1 MTHAALP
8 LKSSKS
14 GPLKG
19 NIRVPGDKS
28 ISHRSIMFGALAEG
42 ETLIS
47 GLLEGEDVYNTAQAM
62 RALGAKVQ
70 KGEDGLF
77 RCIGLGLGNLKE
89 PDRILDM
96 GNSGTSTRLLM
107 GILASHNITATFSGD
122 ASLNKRPMG
131 RVTTPLEQMGAKFMS
146 RSGGRLPLTMQGASP
161 AKAITYKLPVAS
173 AQVKSAVLLA
183 GLNADGIT
191 TVLEPEATRDHSEN
205 MLRHFGIDVQLTK
218 NDEGIDAI
226 AIQGGQKLLGCAV
239 DVPSDPSSAAF
250 PIVAALLTEGSEL
263 TLTRV
268 GINPRRIGLYETLIE
283 MGADI
288 SFEHE
293 TIEAGEKVATIIVRS
308 KGPLK
313 GIEVPP
319 DRVPSMIDEFPILAM
334 AASCA
339 KGTTKMTGL
348 AELRVKESD
357 RLQCVADG
365 LLACGVKL
373 EMGPDWLT
381 IYGTGKPPK
390 GGARIETQLDH
401 RLAMSFLV
409 LGTATQEPVSVDDAS
424 PVNTSF
430 PGFVELMNDLGA
442 RISSAEE

>member
-1 MTHAALP
+1 MMHAPLP

-19 NIRVPGDKS
+19 IIRVPGDKS

-42 ETLIS
+42 ETIIS
-47 GLLEGEDVYNTAQAM
+47 GLLEGEDVFNTAQAM

-70 KGEDGLF
+70 KGDDGLF
-77 RCIGLGLGNLKE
+77 RCFGLGLGNLKE
-89 PDRILDM
+89 PNTILDM

-107 GILASHNITATFSGD
+107 GILASHNLTATFSGD

-131 RVTTPLEQMGAKFMS
+131 RVTTPLEQMGAKFMG
-146 RSGGRLPLTMQGASP
+146 RAGGRLPLTMQGAYP
-161 AKAITYKLPVAS
+161 AKSITYKLPVAS
-173 AQVKSAVLLA
+173 AQVKSAILLA
-183 GLNADGIT
+183 GLNAEGIT
-191 TVLEPEATRDHSEN
+191 TVLEPEPTRDHSEN
-205 MLRHFGIDVQLTK
+205 MLRHFGIDVQISK

-226 AIQGGQKLLGCAV
+226 KIEGGQKLLGCAV

-250 PIVAALLTEGSEL
+250 PVVAALLNEGSEL
-263 TLTRV
+263 TLTHV

-288 SFEHE
+288 QFDNK
-293 TIEAGEKVATIIVRS
+293 TIDAGESVATIIVRS

-319 DRVPSMIDEFPILAM
+319 ERVPSMIDEFPVLAM
-334 AASCA
+334 AAACA
-339 KGTTKMTGL
+339 EGITKMTGL

-365 LLACGVKL
+365 LIACGVKL

-381 IYGTGKPPK
+381 IYGNGKPPK
-390 GGARIETQLDH
+390 GGALIETQLDH

-409 LGTATQEPVSVDDAS
+409 LGSATELPVAVDDAS

-430 PGFVELMNDLGA
+430 PGFVELMNELGTD
-442 RISSAEE
+442 ITEMQQ

>member
-1 MTHAALP
+1 MHILP
-8 LKSSKS
+8 LKSSKC

-19 NIRVPGDKS
+19 SARIPGDKS

-42 ETLIS
+42 ETMIS

-62 RALGAKVQ
+62 RCLGAKIN

-77 RCIGLGLGNLKE
+77 RCFGLGLGNLQE
-89 PDRILDM
+89 PSQILEM

-107 GILASHNITATFSGD
+107 GILASHNLTATFSGD
-122 ASLNKRPMG
+122 ASLQKRPMG
-131 RVTTPLEQMGAKFMS
+131 RVTTPLEQMGATFMG
-146 RSGGRLPLTMQGASP
+146 RAGGRLPLTMRGTSS

-183 GLNADGIT
+183 GLNAQGIT
-191 TVLEPEATRDHSEN
+191 TVLEPEPTRDHSEN
-205 MLRHFGIDVQLTK
+205 MLRHFGIKVDVKK

-226 AIQGGQKLLGCAV
+226 SIEGGQKLLGCAV

-250 PIVAALLTEGSEL
+250 PVVAALLNEGSEL
-263 TLTRV
+263 ILPRV
-268 GINPRRIGLYETLIE
+268 GINPRRTGLYDTLLD

-288 SFEHE
+288 AFENKK
-293 TIEAGEKVATIIVRS
+293 TEAGEPTATLRVRGTGS
-308 KGPLK
+308 LK
-313 GIEVPP
+313 GVTVPE

-334 AASCA
+334 AAACA
-339 KGTTKMTGL
+339 DGITKMTGL

-381 IYGTGKPPK
+381 IYGTGKPPR
-390 GGARIETQLDH
+390 GGATIETQLDH

-409 LGTATQEPVSVDDAS
+409 LGTVTEAPVAVDDAA

-430 PGFVELMNDLGA
+430 PGFVQLMNDLGA
-442 RISSAEE
+442 QISGTD

>member
-1 MTHAALP
+1 MTTILP
-8 LKSSKS
+8 LKSSRC

-19 NIRVPGDKS
+19 SARIPGDKS

-42 ETLIS
+42 ETIIS

-62 RALGAKVQ
+62 RALGAKIH
-70 KGEDGLF
+70 KDDDGLF
-77 RCIGLGLGNLKE
+77 RCHGLGIGNLQQPSE
-89 PDRILDM
+89 ILEM

-107 GILASHNITATFSGD
+107 GILASHDLSATFSGD
-122 ASLNKRPMG
+122 ASLQKRPMG
-131 RVTTPLEQMGAKFMS
+131 RVTTPLEQMGATFES
-146 RSGGRLPLTMQGASP
+146 QPGGKLPLTIHGSSQ
-161 AKAITYKLPVAS
+161 AKAISYKLPVAS

-183 GLNADGIT
+183 GLNAQGTT
-191 TVLEPEATRDHSEN
+191 TVLEPEPTRDHSEN
-205 MLRHFGIDVQLTK
+205 MLRHFGITVDVRK
-218 NDEGIDAI
+218 NEDGIDAI
-226 AIQGGQKLLGCAV
+226 SIEGGQKLLGCAV

-250 PIVAALLTEGSEL
+250 PVVAALLSEGSDL
-263 TLTRV
+263 TLPRV
-268 GINPRRIGLYETLIE
+268 GINPRRTGLYDTLID
-283 MGADI
+283 MGAAI
-288 SFEHE
+288 TFEHKR
-293 TIEAGEKVATIIVRS
+293 TEAGEPTATIRVVS

-313 GIEVPP
+313 GIDVPEH
-319 DRVPSMIDEFPILAM
+319 RVPSMIDEFPILAM
-334 AASCA
+334 AAACA
-339 KGTTKMTGL
+339 EGTTRMTGL

-381 IYGTGKPPK
+381 IHGNGKPPK
-390 GGARIETQLDH
+390 GGTTIETQLDH

-409 LGTATQEPVSVDDAS
+409 LGTVTEEPVAVDDAA

-442 RISSAEE
+442 KITASGE

>member
-1 MTHAALP
+1 MINALP
-8 LKSSKS
+8 LKSSPS

-19 NIRVPGDKS
+19 TVRIPGDKS

-42 ETLIS
+42 ETIIS
-47 GLLEGEDVYNTAQAM
+47 GLLEGEDVYNTAHAM
-62 RALGAKVQ
+62 RALGAKVS

-77 RCIGLGLGNLKE
+77 RCVGIGLGNLQE
-89 PDRILDM
+89 PGQIMDM

-107 GILASHNITATFSGD
+107 GIVASHNITATFSGD
-122 ASLNKRPMG
+122 ASLSKRPMG
-131 RVTTPLEQMGAKFMS
+131 RVTTPLEQMGAQFMS
-146 RSGGRLPLTMQGASP
+146 RAGGRLPLTMRGTSE
-161 AKAITYKLPVAS
+161 AKSITYKLPVAS

-183 GLNADGIT
+183 GLNAKGLT
-191 TVLEPEATRDHSEN
+191 TVLEPEPTRDHSEN
-205 MLRHFGIDVQLTK
+205 MLRHFGIDVRVAK

-226 AIQGGQKLLGCAV
+226 SIEGGQKLLGCAV

-250 PIVAALLTEGSEL
+250 PVVAALLNEGSEL
-263 TLTRV
+263 TLPRV

-288 SFEHE
+288 TFENK
-293 TIEAGEKVATIIVRS
+293 TIEAGEPVATLKVRS
-308 KGPLK
+308 INRLK
-313 GIEVPP
+313 GIDVPAE
-319 DRVPSMIDEFPILAM
+319 RVPSMIDEFPVLAM

-339 KGTTKMTGL
+339 EGITRMTGL

-357 RLQCVADG
+357 RLQCVAEG

-381 IYGTGKPPK
+381 IHGTGQPPK
-390 GGARIETQLDH
+390 GGVTIETQLDH

-409 LGTATQEPVSVDDAS
+409 LGTTTQLPVAVDDAS

-430 PGFVELMNDLGA
+430 PGFVELMNNLGTN
-442 RISSAEE
+442 ITEVQE

>member
-1 MTHAALP
+1 MTHAVLP

-28 ISHRSIMFGALAEG
+28 ISHRSIMFGALADG
-42 ETLIS
+42 ETIIS

-77 RCIGLGLGNLKE
+77 RCIGLGLGHLKE
-89 PDRILDM
+89 PDRILEM

-107 GILASHNITATFSGD
+107 GILASHNISATFSGD
-122 ASLNKRPMG
+122 SSLNKRPMS
-131 RVTTPLEQMGAKFMS
+131 RVMIPLEQMGAKFMG

-183 GLNADGIT
+183 GLNAQGTT
-191 TVLEPEATRDHSEN
+191 TVLEPEPTRDHSEN
-205 MLRHFGIDVQLTK
+205 MLRHFGIKVDITK
-218 NDEGIDAI
+218 DDNGIDAI
-226 AIQGGQKLLGCAV
+226 SIQGGQKLLGCAV

-250 PIVAALLTEGSEL
+250 PVVAALLNEGSEL
-263 TLTRV
+263 TLPRV

-288 SFEHE
+288 RFEDKV
-293 TIEAGEKVATIIVRS
+293 IDAGEPVATIIVRNKS
-308 KGPLK
+308 SLK
-313 GIEVPP
+313 GIEVPSE
-319 DRVPSMIDEFPILAM
+319 RVPSMIDEFPVLAM
-334 AASCA
+334 AAACA
-339 KGTTKMTGL
+339 DGITTMTGL

-365 LLACGVKL
+365 LKACGVKL
-373 EMGPDWLT
+373 EMGSDWLT

-390 GGARIETQLDH
+390 GGVTIETQLDH

-409 LGTATQEPVSVDDAS
+409 LGSATDEPVAVDDAS

-430 PGFVELMNDLGA
+430 PGFVDLMNELGA
-442 RISSAEE
+442 KIL